1 MPKIVD
7 HEKYRNELLSGSFA
21 CFADKGYSQLT
32 MRDLAKHLGVST
44 GTLYH
49 YFPSKEM
56 IFEQLVDYQAEQ
68 DILLASSLK
77 RPGSLE
83 QKIEAMLEL
92 LVIHQDYLLQQTC
105 LWLEFGR
112 HNGYDALINNPAVA
126 RSFVRYRKWLA
137 EYIEIDDEPRI
148 TFICSYLNGLL
159 LDLMFQPKELSV
171 QQQSAMLCAA
181 IKASGGGLRR

>member
-7 HEKYRNELLSGSFA
+7 HEKYRNELLARSFE
-21 CFADKGYSQLT
+21 CFALKGYSQLT

-49 YFPSKEM
+49 YFPSKES
-56 IFEQLVDYQAEQ
+56 IFEQLVDYQADQ

-77 RPGSLE
+77 RPASLE
-83 QKIEAMLEL
+83 EKIEAMLEL
-92 LVIHQDYLLQQTC
+92 LVIHQEYLLQQTC

-112 HNGYDALINNPAVA
+112 HNGYDALIKNPAVA
-126 RSFVRYRKWLA
+126 RSFVRYRTWLA
-137 EYIEIDDEPRI
+137 AYLELDDERRI

-159 LDLMFQPKELSV
+159 LDLMFQPNDLSV
-171 QQQSAMLCAA
+171 KKQSAMLCAA
-181 IKASGGGLRR
+181 IKAR

>member
-7 HEKYRNELLSGSFA
+7 HEKYRNELLSKSFA

-49 YFPSKEM
+49 YFESKET
-56 IFEQLVDYQAEQ
+56 IFEQLVDYQADQ

-77 RPGSLE
+77 RGGSLE
-83 QKIEAMLEL
+83 QKIEGMLEL
-92 LVIHQDYLLQQTC
+92 LVTHQDYLLQQTC

-112 HNGYDALINNPAVA
+112 HNGYESLIRNPAVS
-126 RSFVRYRKWLA
+126 RSFLRYRRWLA
-137 EYIEIDDEPRI
+137 EYLEIDDEARV

-159 LDLMFQPKELSV
+159 LDLMFKPIDLSV
-171 QQQSAMLCAA
+171 RKQSTMLCAA